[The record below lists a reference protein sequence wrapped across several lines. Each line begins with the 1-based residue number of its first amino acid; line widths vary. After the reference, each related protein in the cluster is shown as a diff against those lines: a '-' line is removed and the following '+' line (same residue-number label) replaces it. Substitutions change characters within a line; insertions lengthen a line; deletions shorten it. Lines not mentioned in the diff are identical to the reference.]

1 MFEEYKKPDYYIG
14 KQLKWSDGYG
24 QIVEFVTD
32 IRPVTLENSTDF
44 ILVQRGLNDPE
55 RAIRVDNDFID
66 QMKLGGYP
74 NHPFPKAY
82 LIIGGTKEEIGYA
95 SLWNWN

>member
-24 QIVEFVTD
+24 QIVDSITN
-32 IRPVTLENSTDF
+32 IRPVPMENSTDF

-55 RAIRVDNDFID
+55 RAIRVDNNYID
-66 QMKLGGYP
+66 QMKLGGYR

-82 LIIGGTKEEIGYA
+82 LIIGGTQKEIGYA
-95 SLWNWN
+95 SLWN